1 MPPLSAV
8 VTTFNSADVLE
19 PTLAA
24 LGWCDEIVVVDS
36 GSTDGTQEI
45 CRRYGCRVIH
55 HDFAGYGR
63 QKHFAVGCA
72 KHDWVFVVD
81 SDEVVTGELRE
92 EIRGLL
98 SGDEASAGDVA
109 GNNSSG
115 KRPAEVGF
123 EMPISLVFLGRLL
136 RFGGEYGKLHLR
148 LFDRRAGN
156 YNFDEVHEHV
166 DVRGRVGTLRGRML
180 HYSYRNLAQ
189 YFDKFNRYTS
199 SAAQE
204 LFQRGRKTSA
214 AYIVLRLPFTFLHL
228 YLVRGLVLDGY
239 PGFVWALL
247 SALSPTVK
255 HMKLH
260 ELHLQARAKTAG
272 LRIDPGATGADRLSG
287 AASDE
292 TPSRRASRWS
302 HTSAGSRR

>member
-1 MPPLSAV
+1 
-8 VTTFNSADVLE
+8 
-19 PTLAA
+19 
-24 LGWCDEIVVVDS
+24 VDS
-36 GSTDGTQEI
+36 GSTDGTQDV
-45 CRRYGCRVIH
+45 CGRYGCRVIH

-72 KHDWVFVVD
+72 QHDWVFVVD
-81 SDEVVTGELRE
+81 SDEVVTDELRD

-98 SGDEASAGDVA
+98 AGD
-109 GNNSSG
+109 G
-115 KRPAEVGF
+115 PAEVGF

-166 DVRGRVGTLRGRML
+166 DVRGGVGTLRGRML

-199 SAAQE
+199 SAAE
-204 LFQRGRKTSA
+204 DLWQRGRKTSA
-214 AYIVLRLPFTFLHL
+214 GYIMLRLPFTFLHL

-239 PGFVWALL
+239 PGFAWALL

-260 ELHLQARAKTAG
+260 ELHLQASQKPAKLSVHAG
-272 LRIDPGATGADRLSG
+272 ENSVDPGEKQG
-287 AASDE
+287 
-292 TPSRRASRWS
+292 RRASRWS
-302 HTSAGSRR
+302 HTRAGSQR